1 MEGVPLNRTK
11 DAHLEVFFPPMPFFS
26 SFLRIGGVRAKLTF
40 EVKPP
45 SHKNLIN
52 HPENFREEEGEEKN
66 HLKDS
71 SADVRRAAK
80 VH

>member
-1 MEGVPLNRTK
+1 MNRTK
-11 DAHLEVFFPPMPFFS
+11 DAHLEFFFLRCRFFS

-52 HPENFREEEGEEKN
+52 HSEQQNFREEEGKN